1 MSQREFCSSS
11 FELDACGGGGTGR
24 LKFDGGG
31 GGGGA
36 EVERRSN
43 EERCVEGS
51 TVLFK
56 TFEGTGSRSEECLS
70 QAEFA
75 RGGGATGRLP
85 LGGGFEVLGGGG
97 GGLLNL
103 GRSPG
108 LAWRRGSGRC
118 GWR

>member
-11 FELDACGGGGTGR
+11 FELDACGGGGIGR

-56 TFEGTGSRSEECLS
+56 TFEGTGCRSEECLS
-70 QAEFA
+70 QAEFP
-75 RGGGATGRLP
+75 RGGGGATGRLP

-97 GGLLNL
+97 GLDILGGGGGLSNR
-103 GRSPG
+103 GRGVG
-108 LAWRRGSGRC
+108 LV
-118 GWR
+118 